1 MELFLGLQRYYWYVY
16 GGGCALML
24 VLIVIRVVGNRRRR
38 QGSTSH
44 GSARW
49 ATVREVRR
57 AGLFAK
63 DGVLLGAF
71 AGEYLRDDSE
81 THLLLVGPTRSGK
94 GLLLNCTA
102 LSWMATHAATEGKSL
117 VMFDPKDGENYDI
130 SGRWRRG
137 PGGKHPVYAFA
148 PCQEVSARVNVLDT
162 VRLRTRREFADAQV
176 IAQSLVAPE
185 KMVRE
190 SQTSLHFR
198 ELAGMLL
205 TAAILHV
212 LYTSNRKSLAGVW
225 EFLTVRQNS
234 LNDALK
240 AMSST
245 RHLSQ
250 GVHSAIA
257 SLTRAIKNI
266 TGDRELSSV
275 WSTAIRPL
283 VLYNDPLIAA
293 ATDASDF
300 DLNDLQYGPRPASL
314 YLIAPSTRELE
325 RLHPLYRVVLDVL
338 LKQLMEH
345 KVRTWRHRLLV
356 CADELPAYGY
366 THAVEKG
373 IAEAAGYGIKAFLVC
388 QDLEQLWDVYG
399 AHSAIWGNC
408 KTKIFFAPDNDLTAK
423 RISQN
428 LLGES
433 TVEQPV
439 VHQGGSG
446 LQANASTTYQFHGRP
461 LLTPD
466 ELMELDPSL
475 EIIRVSG
482 VKPILAHKL
491 DYRSD
496 VNLRRRV
503 LR

>member
-1 MELFLGLQRYYWYVY
+1 VGGLTWLSAHYWYIY
-16 GGGCALML
+16 GAGCGLMLLL
-24 VLIVIRVVGNRRRR
+24 VLIRLVSGRRRR
-38 QGSTSH
+38 VHSTSY
-44 GSARW
+44 GSSRW
-49 ATVREVRR
+49 ATAREVQQ
-57 AGLFAK
+57 AG
-63 DGVLLGAF
+63 LLGAEGVMLGRYG
-71 AGEYLRDDSE
+71 AHYLRDDSE
-81 THLLLVGPTRSGK
+81 THVLLIGPTRSGK
-94 GLLLNCTA
+94 GVLLNCTA
-102 LSWMATHAATEGKSL
+102 LSWMAHRADRQGKSL

-130 SGRWRRG
+130 SGKWRQG
-137 PGGKHPVYAFA
+137 LGPVYAFA
-148 PCQEVSARVNVLDT
+148 PCREVSARINVLDT
-162 VRLRTRREFADAQV
+162 VRLGTRREFADAQV

-212 LYTSNRKSLAGVW
+212 LYTAKRKSLAGVW
-225 EFLTVRQNS
+225 EFLTLRHRS
-234 LNDALK
+234 LHEALK
-240 AMSST
+240 AMAST
-245 RHLSQ
+245 QHLSQ
-250 GVHSAIA
+250 GVHTAIA
-257 SLTRAIKNI
+257 SMTAAIKNI

-300 DLNDLQYGPRPASL
+300 DLNDLQYGPRPVSL
-314 YLIAPSTRELE
+314 YLIAPSARELE
-325 RLHPLYRVVLDVL
+325 RLHPMYRVVLDVL
-338 LKQLMEH
+338 FKVLMEH

-373 IAEAAGYGIKAFLVC
+373 MAEVAGYGIKAFLVC

-399 AHSAIWGNC
+399 SHTAIWGNC
-408 KTKIFFAPDNDLTAK
+408 KTKLFFAPDNDLTAK

-428 LLGES
+428 LLGEG
-433 TVEQPV
+433 TVEQAV

-446 LQANASTTYQFHGRP
+446 MQTNASTTYQFHGRP

-466 ELMELDPSL
+466 ELMELPPHQ

-482 VKPILAHKL
+482 CKPILAEKL
-491 DYRSD
+491 DYRTD
-496 VNLRRRV
+496 VNLHRRV
-503 LR
+503 I

>member
-1 MELFLGLQRYYWYVY
+1 VEQLIWLNAHYWYIY
-16 GGGCALML
+16 GGGCGLML
-24 VLIVIRVVGNRRRR
+24 LLVVIRVVSNRRRR
-38 QGSTSH
+38 TTSETH

-49 ATVREVRR
+49 STESEVKK
-57 AGLFAK
+57 AGLFSK
-63 DGVLLGAF
+63 NGVMLGTF
-71 AGEYLRDDSE
+71 KGKYLQDDSD
-81 THLLLVGPTRSGK
+81 THVLLVGPTRSGK

-102 LSWMATHAATEGKSL
+102 LSWMAEDGDHEGKSL

-130 SGRWRRG
+130 AGGWRRG
-137 PGGKHPVYAFA
+137 PDRMMPVYAFA
-148 PCQEVSARVNVLDT
+148 PCREVSARINVLDT
-162 VRLRTRREFADAQV
+162 VRIGTRREFADAQV

-198 ELAGMLL
+198 DLAGMLL

-212 LYTSNRKSLAGVW
+212 LYTAKRKSLAGVW
-225 EFLTVRQNS
+225 EFLTLRHSS
-234 LNDALK
+234 LHEALK
-240 AMSST
+240 AMTST
-245 RHLSQ
+245 QHLSH
-250 GVHSAIA
+250 GVHTAIA
-257 SLTRAIKNI
+257 SMTTAIKNI

-275 WSTAIRPL
+275 WSTAIRSL

-300 DLNDLQYGPRPASL
+300 DLNDVQYGPRPMSL

-325 RLHPLYRVVLDVL
+325 RLHPLYRVILDVL
-338 LKQLMEH
+338 LKVLMEH
-345 KVRTWRHRLLV
+345 KIRTWKHRLLV

-373 IAEAAGYGIKAFLVC
+373 MSEMAGYGIKAFLVC

-399 AHSAIWGNC
+399 SHTGIWGNSRV
-408 KTKIFFAPDNDLTAK
+408 KIFFAPDNDLTAK

-446 LQANASTTYQFHGRP
+446 VQTNASTTYQFHGRP

-466 ELMELDPSL
+466 EVMDLPPDL

-482 VKPILAHKL
+482 CKPILAQKL
-491 DYRSD
+491 DYRVD
-496 VNLRRRV
+496 PQLKRRV
-503 LR
+503 LS